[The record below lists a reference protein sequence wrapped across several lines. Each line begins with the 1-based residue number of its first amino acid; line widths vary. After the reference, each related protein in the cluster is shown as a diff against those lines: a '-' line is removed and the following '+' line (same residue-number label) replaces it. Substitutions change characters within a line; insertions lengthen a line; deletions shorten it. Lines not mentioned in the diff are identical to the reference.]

1 MPTDTST
8 GVSAPASEDY
18 WRKIA
23 YKERTRAD
31 DNLRLAAE
39 RANAIQELVEDLG
52 EATKTIQELSKELGA
67 EKTEIERLK
76 GIIERVEQSKGYC
89 PCCHEP
95 IVIIV
100 KAARSRCGKA
110 VSDGK

>member
-39 RANAIQELVEDLG
+39 RANAIQELKDQLT
-52 EATKTIQELSKELGA
+52 EANE
-67 EKTEIERLK
+67 EIERLK

>member
-39 RANAIQELVEDLG
+39 RANAIQELKDQLT
-52 EATKTIQELSKELGA
+52 EANE
-67 EKTEIERLK
+67 EIERLK
-76 GIIERVEQSKGYC
+76 KLLSAAKHGLASYVYGNQS
-89 PCCHEP
+89 PEFAHE
-95 IVIIV
+95 IL
-100 KAARSRCGKA
+100 KYLEG
-110 VSDGK
+110 GE

>member
-39 RANAIQELVEDLG
+39 RANAIQELKDQLT
-52 EATKTIQELSKELGA
+52 EANE
-67 EKTEIERLK
+67 EIERLK

-89 PCCHEP
+89 LCCHEP